1 MPTRST
7 RGNISA
13 GSAVALAVSILGV
26 SIALQFAAAV
36 IAIILIRITGHRVA
50 WLMLAAAMV
59 MMAIRRILVLFDVV
73 SLELDFDFDAELVAL
88 GNSMLLAAGM
98 ATIGPFLHSMR
109 RKQDALE
116 ASETA
121 LEEAQS
127 IAHVG
132 SWEWNVGTDE
142 IWWSDEHYRIYGLK
156 PGAVPASFS
165 LFVSGVHPED
175 KDRVL
180 MELESAR
187 AERRPY
193 DLEFR
198 ILWADGRERA
208 VRTRGG
214 MIYDK
219 DGQPLRMRGTMQD
232 VTASKQAAEEI
243 RRSEARFRALIE
255 NARDIILLVA
265 ADGTI
270 LFASPSVERVM
281 GFKPSEL
288 AGRRGFD
295 RVHPDDGALLRELHR
310 RINTVP
316 NHVERIDL
324 RFRHA
329 DGSWH
334 VLDSIVCNL
343 LLDPAVGA
351 IVINARD
358 ITDRIAM
365 EDQLRQA
372 QKMQAVGQLT
382 GGIAHDFNNLLSVV
396 LGNLEVLTERVGH
409 DPALLALVR
418 PAATA
423 AERGAVLTERLL
435 AFSRRQALQPR
446 VVRLNELVAGVTERL
461 QRTVGDAIAVE
472 IIAATGLWP
481 CEVDPTQ
488 LENAILNL
496 AINARDAMPGGGKLT
511 IEAANA
517 RLDDDYA
524 AAQADVLP
532 GHYVSLSVTDTG
544 TGMSPEVMKHAFEP
558 FFTTAEV
565 GTRSGLGLS
574 MVYGFVKQ
582 SGGHVTIYSEERCGT
597 TVRMYLPRLRA
608 ATASVASGQLPQP
621 DYLARGET
629 ILVVEDDVDVRSLA
643 VALLADLGY
652 RVLEAGHGQAAL
664 DLLAENPRI
673 NLLLTD
679 MVLPGE
685 ISGSMVAAKARK
697 IQPGIRVIYMSGYT
711 ENAINRFGEMQD
723 GAITLQK
730 PFRRA
735 ELAHKLRQA
744 LDPDHAS

>member
-1 MPTRST
+1 
-7 RGNISA
+7 
-13 GSAVALAVSILGV
+13 VALAIFVLGV
-26 SIALQFAAAV
+26 SIALQFAAAIYAV
-36 IAIILIRITGHRVA
+36 SLIRVTGHRIA

-59 MMAIRRILVLFDVV
+59 MMAIRRILVLADIVYLEIDFDV
-73 SLELDFDFDAELVAL
+73 DAEFVAL
-88 GNSMLLAAGM
+88 GTSMLLAAGM
-98 ATIGPFLHSMR
+98 ASIRPFFHSVR
-109 RKQDALE
+109 RKQDALA
-116 ASETA
+116 ASEMA
-121 LEEAQS
+121 LAEAQS

-132 SWEWNVGTDE
+132 SWEWNVRTDE
-142 IWWSDEHYRIYGLK
+142 VWWSDEHYRIFGLK
-156 PGAVPASFS
+156 PGSVPASYS
-165 LFVSGVHPED
+165 LFVSGVHPDD
-175 KDRVL
+175 KERVL
-180 MELESAR
+180 TGLESAR
-187 AERRPY
+187 AERRLY

-198 ILWADGRERA
+198 ILRPDGGERE

-219 DGQPLRMRGTMQD
+219 DGMPVRMRGTIQD
-232 VTASKQAAEEI
+232 ITSSKLVEEEL

-255 NARDIILLVA
+255 NARDIILLIA
-265 ADGTI
+265 ADATI

-281 GFKPSEL
+281 GFKPWEL
-288 AGRRGFD
+288 VGHKGFD
-295 RVHPDDGALLRELHR
+295 RVHPDDGALLRELHG
-310 RINTVP
+310 RINAIP
-316 NHVERIDL
+316 DHVERIDL

-343 LLDPAVGA
+343 LHDPAVGA

-396 LGNLEVLTERVGH
+396 LGNLEVLSERVAH
-409 DPALLALVR
+409 DPALLALAR

-423 AERGAVLTERLL
+423 AERGAILTERLL

-446 VVRLNELVAGVTERL
+446 VVRLNEFITGMAERV
-461 QRTVGDAIAVE
+461 QRTVGDAVEVE
-472 IIAATGLWP
+472 IITAAGLWP

-496 AINARDAMPGGGKLT
+496 AINARNAMPGGGKLT

-532 GHYVSLSVTDTG
+532 GHYVSLSVTDDG
-544 TGMSPEVMKHAFEP
+544 KGMSAKVLKHAFEP

-565 GTRSGLGLS
+565 GKGSGLGLS

-608 ATASVASGQLPQP
+608 ATASAAPGQLPQP
-621 DYLARGET
+621 DYMARGET
-629 ILVVEDDVDVRSLA
+629 VLVVEDDVEVRSLA

-652 RVLEAGHGQAAL
+652 GVLEAGHGQAAL
-664 DLLAENPRI
+664 DLLTENPRI

-685 ISGSMVAAKARK
+685 ISGGVLAAKARK

-711 ENAINRFGEMQD
+711 ENAINRLGEMQD
-723 GAITLQK
+723 GAIALQK

-744 LDPDHAS
+744 LDPDHRS